1 MRCTVC
7 IRGIEDW
14 LLFLGVCC
22 CGGMRGR
29 TEDQGTAGGD
39 GRREVGECNE
49 KVNLHRRDSLL
60 QFQRESTDIYQVAPE
75 TILLRAVCLSDRKID
90 SIVLPR
96 LSLSA
101 RTQRISVS
109 QEHATAP
116 SNKHHSISSRT
127 FLPVLMLMIPQ
138 TQPPS
143 SPRLTP
149 TRVLPQ
155 PTLLSTLNQ
164 TTLTKSPLATN
175 TLGMTAPRL
184 QDLPTLLASL

>member
-60 QFQRESTDIYQVAPE
+60 QFQREST
-75 TILLRAVCLSDRKID
+75 
-90 SIVLPR
+90 
-96 LSLSA
+96 
-101 RTQRISVS
+101 
-109 QEHATAP
+109 
-116 SNKHHSISSRT
+116 
-127 FLPVLMLMIPQ
+127 
-138 TQPPS
+138 
-143 SPRLTP
+143 LT
-149 TRVLPQ
+149 R
-155 PTLLSTLNQ
+155 
-164 TTLTKSPLATN
+164 
-175 TLGMTAPRL
+175 
-184 QDLPTLLASL
+184 